1 MQVRKPP
8 KLRQVYFSLED
19 EYIERLKRLMTH
31 HGQQIHEMR
40 VAVIERIEKLE
51 RQQED
56 KELKAS

>member
-1 MQVRKPP
+1 MQERKPT
-8 KLRQVYFSLED
+8 KMRQVYLSLED

-51 RQQED
+51 QLQEE
-56 KELKAS
+56 KKAS

>member
-1 MQVRKPP
+1 MQVRKPT